1 MASLIDKIMY
11 YAQFVRVVDIID
23 ILIVAFVI
31 YKAIKLMKDT
41 VAAQL
46 IKGIIILVLATQIS
60 SMLNLY
66 LMNYILV
73 NVTQVGFIALVIVFQ
88 PELRRSLE
96 RMGRTKFG
104 NLFSVSQENE
114 EERISNTVSQICGAV
129 GSLAQNKVGALI
141 IVERQTKIGDIIRT
155 GVTLNSDVSSELLVN
170 VFVPNTPLHDGAVVI
185 RENKII
191 AADVASHTEGWQRPI
206 DGGENMG

>member
-11 YAQFVRVVDIID
+11 YTQFVRVIDIID

-31 YKAIKLMKDT
+31 YKAIKIMKDT

-46 IKGIIILVLATQIS
+46 AKGIVILVLVTQIS

-66 LMNYILV
+66 LTNYILV
-73 NVTQVGFIALVIVFQ
+73 NVMQVGFIALAIVFQ

-104 NLFSVSQENE
+104 NLFSVSQEKE
-114 EERISNTVSQICGAV
+114 EEQISHTVSQICGA
-129 GSLAQNKVGALI
+129 K
-141 IVERQTKIGDIIRT
+141 TKG
-155 GVTLNSDVSSELLVN
+155 
-170 VFVPNTPLHDGAVVI
+170 
-185 RENKII
+185 
-191 AADVASHTEGWQRPI
+191 
-206 DGGENMG
+206 